1 MFTNRVYQ
9 SQRNIDTSPDFA
21 IMLFPATPPVFSFL
35 AAARYAA
42 HVVGGCSPAALN
54 RSFR

>member
-9 SQRNIDTSPDFA
+9 SQRNIDTSPDLA
-21 IMLFPATPPVFSFL
+21 IMLLPATPFVFSFF
-35 AAARYAA
+35 AAFRYAA
-42 HVVGGCSPAALN
+42 HVVGGLRPAARS

>member
-9 SQRNIDTSPDFA
+9 SHRNIETSPDFA

-35 AAARYAA
+35 AAFRYAGQ
-42 HVVGGCSPAALN
+42 VVGGCRPAALN
-54 RSFR
+54 RSLR